1 MFEALYSL
9 DTQEKQTLLT
19 SLRYIRNTSSVQCFR
34 ELFCLKTL
42 KLWFYIFSSLS
53 HTDVSGVAKILFCV
67 VFPLGCQNTDKT
79 VTIFSSI
86 ENKKKLNGSSVN
98 LAVLSYCLAFTYF
111 QSTDSEAVRDTGTLV
126 SLVSCRSVFVV
137 GLPPSVDLVP
147 LCS

>member
-86 ENKKKLNGSSVN
+86 ENKKKAQWQLGKFSGII
-98 LAVLSYCLAFTYF
+98 VLFGFYLF
-111 QSTDSEAVRDTGTLV
+111 SEHRF
-126 SLVSCRSVFVV
+126 RSGQGHRNFSFISF
-137 GLPPSVDLVP
+137 LSFRFRRWTSAL
-147 LCS
+147 S